1 VISADLQQSRKGNI
15 TVTTALVLPVVIFL
29 FLGFADLLIYS
40 LGMVELSFTTSQLAQ
55 WYREGESLAAV
66 STQSLIGFSALCLQP
81 DGSPGHAV
89 TLETLSYGGVTFEA
103 LRVSCQ
109 WDFIFMDT
117 LWPEL
122 AFPTNFTY
130 QVLLGSL

>member
-1 VISADLQQSRKGNI
+1 MPVVPSLTQKGNI

-29 FLGFADLLIYS
+29 FMGFVDLLIYG

-66 STQSLIGFSALCLQP
+66 SSQSLMGFSDLCLQP
-81 DGSPGHAV
+81 DGTPGHSV
-89 TLETLSYGGVTFEA
+89 TIETLTYGAVSFEA

>member
-1 VISADLQQSRKGNI
+1 MSSLATGSKKGNI
-15 TVTTALVLPVVIFL
+15 TVTTALVLPMVIFL
-29 FLGFADLLIYS
+29 FMGFVDLLIYG

-55 WYREGESLAAV
+55 WYKEGESLAV
-66 STQSLIGFSALCLQP
+66 ISSQSLMGFSDLCLQP
-81 DGSPGHAV
+81 DGMPGHSV
-89 TLETLSYGGVTFEA
+89 TIETISYAGVSFEA

-109 WDFIFMDT
+109 WDFIFIDT

-122 AFPTNFTY
+122 AFPTDFTY

>member
-1 VISADLQQSRKGNI
+1 MSALAKGSQKGNI
-15 TVTTALVLPVVIFL
+15 TVTTALVLPMVIFL
-29 FLGFADLLIYS
+29 FMGFIDLLIYG
-40 LGMVELSFTTSQLAQ
+40 LGMVELSFTTSQIAQ
-55 WYREGESLAAV
+55 WYRDGESLAAV
-66 STQSLIGFSALCLQP
+66 SSQSLIGFSDLCLQP

-89 TLETLSYGGVTFEA
+89 TVETLSYGGVNFEA

-130 QVLLGSL
+130 QVILGSL